1 MTSNLFDAA
10 ARAKI
15 ATISGLGEVE
25 LVGLIEAFEFI
36 GARFREIILAT
47 PSHLKLGPKNI
58 TPRDRAAWLS
68 ENVEAPA
75 RTLLEALDRSD
86 MLASYPGHGDAELR
100 NEQWSD
106 LRILLTKLRAYALS
120 LQGDMTARIADG
132 ATVDAELRCDLV
144 FKLADACADAGIP
157 VTRNYVVGKHD
168 KSMASQIID
177 LACAKIAGAGFA
189 TDHHLRDFIKLRAA
203 RRAS

>member
-10 ARAKI
+10 ARAEI
-15 ATISGLGEVE
+15 ATISGLAEVE
-25 LVGLIEAFEFI
+25 LAGLIEAFESI

-68 ENVEAPA
+68 ENVEAPVRA
-75 RTLLEALDRSD
+75 LLEALDRSD
-86 MLASYPGHGDAELR
+86 MLASYPGHGDAELHSR
-100 NEQWSD
+100 QWSD
-106 LRILLTKLRAYALS
+106 LRQLLAAIRTYALT
-120 LQGDMTARIADG
+120 LQHDMTARIADG

-157 VTRNYVVGKHD
+157 VMRNYVVRKHD
-168 KSMASQIID
+168 KSVASQIID

-203 RRAS
+203 TGAS